1 MVVASPSLF
10 LIVVGTFRAYY
21 NGIVV
26 PGQAMSIT
34 CTLLIQMAL
43 TTVQGVLPVGARLE
57 FLAPGSPDRQ
67 IAKVDDKGAYSIA
80 LNIALAA
87 GRFEVTLVTASGKRN
102 TAMVAIPV
110 SGAVINAQP
119 EEKSKTVVSGQEY
132 DLLADW
138 RVVDK
143 ARHGVGPV
151 KVALEAEL
159 SNGRTE
165 KLSVW
170 ALSGFGDEEKETDG
184 AFDTTPD
191 GRVLFRVRES
201 RFRPDRVVAL
211 RVKVEAAGRAP
222 FELRLPPVLEFSS
235 SGHFHAVYPEQYE
248 MILP

>member
-1 MVVASPSLF
+1 
-10 LIVVGTFRAYY
+10 
-21 NGIVV
+21 
-26 PGQAMSIT
+26 MSII

-43 TTVQGVLPVGARLE
+43 AAVHGVLPLGARLD

-67 IAKVDDKGAYSIA
+67 TAKANEKGVYS
-80 LNIALAA
+80 IALAA
-87 GRFEVTLVTASGKRN
+87 GRFEVTLVTASGKRI
-102 TAMVAIPV
+102 TAMVSIP
-110 SGAVINAQP
+110 SAGAEVNAQAQT
-119 EEKSKTVVSGQEY
+119 ELGEKSKATASGQEY

-143 ARHGVGPV
+143 AKRGVGPV
-151 KVALEAEL
+151 RVALEAEL

-170 ALSGFGDEEKETDG
+170 ALSGLGDEEKETNG
-184 AFDTTPD
+184 GFDTTPD

-211 RVKVEAAGRAP
+211 RVKVEAAGHAP
-222 FELRLPPVLEFSS
+222 VEQRLLPVLEFSA
-235 SGHFHAVYPEQYE
+235 SGHFHAIYPESYE